1 MSNTTSFG
9 YPIPTVRKV
18 SALRQRMIDD
28 MTVRNFAPNTQ
39 ESYLHQINLLARH
52 FDRSPEQIGPQ
63 EIREYQIYL
72 AKDRHAAVGTRSVA
86 VSALRFLYKVT
97 LKRDWPFELIPAP
110 KSETR
115 LPVILSPEEVLR
127 LLQAAPS
134 FSHHVIFSTMY
145 GTGMRVSEAVHL
157 RATDIDSQRMMI
169 RVEQGKGRKDRY
181 VQLSPKL
188 LELLRSYWR
197 LVRPRTW
204 LFPGQASSEPL
215 SRDAVGQA
223 VTRASQRA
231 GIKKQPSP
239 HSLRHAYAVHL
250 LKPEPTSA
258 RSNFCWDIA
267 ASPRRHAT
275 FAWRPAPSAPL
286 PAHWICSLT
295 PSLILNSRAAPVCCG
310 PHWKSPILC
319 APMATSFARHMPVLC
334 P

>member
-63 EIREYQIYL
+63 EIRDYQIYL

-134 FSHHVIFSTMY
+134 FPHHVIFSTMY

-250 LKPEPTSA
+250 LEAGTDLRKIQLLLGHRSLSTTA
-258 RSNFCWDIA
+258 RYL
-267 ASPRRHAT
+267 R
-275 FAWRPAPSAPL
+275 L
-286 PAHWICSLT
+286 
-295 PSLILNSRAAPVCCG
+295 
-310 PHWKSPILC
+310 
-319 APMATSFARHMPVLC
+319 ATSTVCATTSPLDLLPYPVLD
-334 P
+334 PQQ